1 MHRTLG
7 HVLLSGPM
15 ASVVSVNLA
24 RVRVPGWK
32 QAVGRTGIDK
42 RPVAHRVR
50 FANDHVEGDAV
61 CDVEHHGGYDQAGY
75 AYATEDAAWWAR
87 ELDRVV
93 EPGQFGE
100 NLTTQGL
107 DQTGAVIGER
117 WAIGSAVLQVS
128 SPRIPCRTLAGFWE
142 VPDMIRRFTQAGR
155 PGAYLRIVTEGDI
168 GPGDRIEVVHRPSH
182 GVTLGET
189 FRALTGDRRLAHR
202 LLEAPELPA
211 AARARAYIWLGDR
224 SSTEPAAP
232 EF

>member
-1 MHRTLG
+1 MHGTLG
-7 HVLLSGPM
+7 RVVLSGPM

-32 QAVGRTGIDK
+32 QAVRRTGIDK

-50 FANDHVEGDAV
+50 FANLHVEGDAV

-100 NLTTQGL
+100 NLTTEGL

-128 SPRIPCRTLAGFWE
+128 SPRIPCR
-142 VPDMIRRFTQAGR
+142 
-155 PGAYLRIVTEGDI
+155 
-168 GPGDRIEVVHRPSH
+168 
-182 GVTLGET
+182 
-189 FRALTGDRRLAHR
+189 
-202 LLEAPELPA
+202 
-211 AARARAYIWLGDR
+211 R
-224 SSTEPAAP
+224 SLVSGKCPT
-232 EF
+232 

>member
-1 MHRTLG
+1 VR
-7 HVLLSGPM
+7 
-15 ASVVSVNLA
+15 LA
-24 RVRVPGWK
+24 DD
-32 QAVGRTGIDK
+32 Q
-42 RPVAHRVR
+42 
-50 FANDHVEGDAV
+50 VEGDAV
-61 CDVEHHGGYDQAGY
+61 CDVEHHGGYDQAVY

-100 NLTTQGL
+100 NLTTEGL

-117 WAIGSAVLQVS
+117 WAIGSAVLEVS

-142 VPDMIRRFTQAGR
+142 VPHMIRRFTQAGR
-155 PGAYLRIVTEGDI
+155 PGAYLRIIIEGDV
-168 GPGDRIEVVHRPSH
+168 GTSDRIEVVHRPSH

-224 SSTEPAAP
+224 SPTE
-232 EF
+232 